1 MASGLGGTIK
11 LEGAEEYKKT
21 LSQIRQELREAG
33 SALNAISSS
42 FANSDKS
49 EQAVINTT
57 ARYSA
62 VLEKQQSL
70 LSSLKNEYSKISEV
84 YTNNAK
90 KLETLKS
97 KRDEET
103 NKLIKI
109 GKELGTTSK
118 EYQDQEKVVA
128 GLTKE
133 IDSVNK
139 AQSKNESEMSKLR
152 TTMNNTE
159 TEINKTTKEMDS
171 LGKETEETGKEAK
184 KAADGGFTVM
194 KGALAN
200 LVSQG
205 ITAALDGLKKLAGAV
220 VNLGKNAVENFA
232 NYEQLIG
239 GVETLFGES
248 AGIVEN
254 YANNAYKSAG
264 LSANQYMETI
274 TGFSAS
280 LMQSLGGDTAK
291 VAEVGDMAVKD
302 MADNANKMGTSM
314 ESIQNAYQGF
324 AKQNY
329 TINLMSAA

>member
-254 YANNAYKSAG
+254 YANNAYKTAG

>member
-220 VNLGKNAVENFA
+220 VNLG
-232 NYEQLIG
+232 
-239 GVETLFGES
+239 
-248 AGIVEN
+248 
-254 YANNAYKSAG
+254 
-264 LSANQYMETI
+264 
-274 TGFSAS
+274 
-280 LMQSLGGDTAK
+280 
-291 VAEVGDMAVKD
+291 
-302 MADNANKMGTSM
+302 
-314 ESIQNAYQGF
+314 
-324 AKQNY
+324 
-329 TINLMSAA
+329 

>member
-302 MADNANKMGTSM
+302 MSDEKLVRLKCI
-314 ESIQNAYQGF
+314 EPYQGCSV
-324 AKQNY
+324 KRSQE
-329 TINLMSAA
+329 MAA